1 MVALVFQYGLAPNL
15 DAISWEYFVD
25 AWTSGCG
32 DDNSSV
38 EVCSGNA
45 GVFRAAGAAFVFYFI
60 FGIGEYE
67 TMNYLRSIRIRCN
80 DEYFTTQHAIDMIQ
94 LRNANLPRIERHG
107 QQSKSSKYVSFRVEF
122 SWLLSNFHR
131 HPDMFC
137 LYFSASEQCSSPT
150 IPSSVQYF
158 CG

>member
-38 EVCSGNA
+38 EVCSGND

-67 TMNYLRSIRIRCN
+67 TMNYGTNGIRIRCN
-80 DEYFTTQHAIDMIQ
+80 NEYFITFHAI
-94 LRNANLPRIERHG
+94 
-107 QQSKSSKYVSFRVEF
+107 
-122 SWLLSNFHR
+122 
-131 HPDMFC
+131 
-137 LYFSASEQCSSPT
+137 
-150 IPSSVQYF
+150 
-158 CG
+158 